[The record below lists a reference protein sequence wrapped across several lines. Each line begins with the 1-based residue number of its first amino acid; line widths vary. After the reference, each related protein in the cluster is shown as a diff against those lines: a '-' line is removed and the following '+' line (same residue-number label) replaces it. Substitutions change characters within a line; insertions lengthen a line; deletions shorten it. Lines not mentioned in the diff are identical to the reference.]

1 MSLLEKC
8 DFRPDYAMFPESHS
22 MTTSIVTADT
32 RSLVVFPAIENERLH
47 KLINAASPMR
57 VFNTDDSSE
66 ALALIGHAEAFF
78 GKITPSLLAQ
88 ATKLRWIQSPTASLE
103 HYLFPELIEH
113 SCILTNMRGL
123 FSDVIA
129 DHVLGLVLS
138 FARNLHTYLRRQWKS
153 EWAPVGGESERS
165 TFSMGPAI
173 TSTIDLSH
181 QHLSDCT
188 LGVVGAGEIGREI
201 LRRAAAFGMTL
212 LAVDPVCRQVPGVL
226 DEVWSTN
233 RLNDLLA
240 ASDYV
245 VIAAPHT
252 PETFKLFRSAQFA
265 QMKRSA
271 VLINIG
277 RGAIVDLAD
286 LTTALQ
292 QGLIAGA
299 GLDVFEI
306 EPLPAE
312 HPLWQMEN
320 VIITPHVAAASPH
333 IAERHLATLLENVR
347 RFVADEPLLNV
358 VDKQKWF

>member
-1 MSLLEKC
+1 MSLRENN
-8 DFRPDYAMFPESHS
+8 DFWPDYAMFPESQS
-22 MTTSIVTADT
+22 MTIPAATTDT
-32 RSLVVFPAIENERLH
+32 RSLVVFPAIEDERLH

-57 VFNTDDSSE
+57 VFNTDDANE
-66 ALALIGHAEAFF
+66 ALALIGNADAFF
-78 GKITPSLLAQ
+78 GKITPTLLAQ

-113 SCILTNMRGL
+113 SCLLTNMRGL

-129 DHVLGLVLS
+129 DHVLGMVLC

-153 EWAPVGGESERS
+153 EWAPVGGEAERS

-173 TSTIDLSH
+173 TSTIDRSH

-212 LAVDPVCRQVPGVL
+212 LAVDPVCRQVPGSL
-226 DEVWSTN
+226 DDVWPTN

-252 PETFKLFRSAQFA
+252 PETFKLFRSAQVA
-265 QMKRSA
+265 QMKRTS

-286 LTTALQ
+286 LTEALQ
-292 QGLIAGA
+292 QGVIAGA
-299 GLDVFEI
+299 GLDVFEV
-306 EPLPAE
+306 EPLPVG
-312 HPLWQMEN
+312 HPLWQMQN

-333 IAERHLATLLENVR
+333 IAERHLVTLLENVR
-347 RFVADEPLLNV
+347 RFVAGEPLLNV